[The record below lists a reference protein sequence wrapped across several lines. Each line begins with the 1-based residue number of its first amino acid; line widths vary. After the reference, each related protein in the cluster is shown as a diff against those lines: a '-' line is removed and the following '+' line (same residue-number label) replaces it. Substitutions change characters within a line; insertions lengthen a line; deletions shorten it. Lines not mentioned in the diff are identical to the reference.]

1 MRTVPTKPGRS
12 SKDMK
17 RAIIP
22 FKRADPKPLE
32 RGQFHTYKLRT
43 TPADPTSPIY
53 ELSLPFFEE
62 GSPEEWI
69 LFRRGLTAVLKGQ
82 NITTGPPSYAVAKTL
97 LRGDALTVFEQ
108 AEIARGTQT
117 MPHYEKCLDDVAE
130 HVFPEKAGQIQK
142 RYMRRNIHFS
152 KDYTVKAWV
161 ARVKELNGYLKD
173 FPDHN
178 GTATQPLDPDELM
191 DILEYG
197 VPASWRREFTVQ
209 GFDPVDQGI
218 RKFVEFCTRLELCV
232 PSGPEPK
239 VDSSQTSKAA
249 GKRKAEVSTTSTSSA
264 GGKFYCEL
272 HGQNKTHHTKDC
284 FEMKRRAKRA
294 KTTPEDGKIA
304 YKDLNAF
311 VNAKVTAAL
320 KKAHKERTEKKA
332 KKVTINAFD
341 KFRSLNVDDSSDEE
355 SDHDVNALAEAS
367 DHDSDSDNSRVPS
380 EDSDSDDE

>member
-1 MRTVPTKPGRS
+1 MRTVPIKPGRP

-43 TPADPTSPIY
+43 TPADPTSPTY
-53 ELSLPFFEE
+53 ELSIPFFEE

-82 NITTGPPSYAVAKTL
+82 NITSGPPSYAVAKTL
-97 LRGDALTVFEQ
+97 LRGDALAVFEQ
-108 AEIARGTQT
+108 AETTHGTQT
-117 MPHYEKCLDDVAE
+117 MPNYEKCLDDVAE

-152 KDYTVKAWV
+152 KEYTVKQWV

-173 FPDHN
+173 FPAHN
-178 GTATQPLDPDELM
+178 GTATQPLDTDELL

-197 VPASWRREFTVQ
+197 VPSSWRREFTVQ

-239 VDSSQTSKAA
+239 VESSQTAKAA
-249 GKRKAEVSTTSTSSA
+249 GKRKAEVSTTSMSST

-294 KTTPEDGKIA
+294 KTTTDSGKIA

-320 KKAHKERTEKKA
+320 KKAQKERTEKKA

-341 KFRSLNVDDSSDEE
+341 KFCSLNVDSSSDEE
-355 SDHDVNALAEAS
+355 SNHEVSALAEAS